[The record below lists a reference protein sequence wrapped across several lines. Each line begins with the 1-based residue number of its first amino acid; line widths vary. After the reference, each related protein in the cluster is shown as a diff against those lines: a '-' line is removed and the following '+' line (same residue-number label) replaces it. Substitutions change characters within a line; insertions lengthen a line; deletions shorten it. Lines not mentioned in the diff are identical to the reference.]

1 MRITIAGSQKW
12 ASTTGTANEPAG
24 LGDYTSMPGNAATLE
39 MRSIRAICGA
49 GSKKWPPEQVMDRLT
64 LNIANQCLKPW
75 REDLENRI
83 SGPVVYIS
91 VSGNPRH
98 DIPRA
103 IVKM

>member
-49 GSKKWPPEQVMDRLT
+49 GSKKMASRAGNGQV
-64 LNIANQCLKPW
+64 N
-75 REDLENRI
+75 LEYRK
-83 SGPVVYIS
+83 SMPKTMERRS
-91 VSGNPRH
+91 
-98 DIPRA
+98 
-103 IVKM
+103 